1 MMTQPPYTTP
11 ALSPLDGRYAH
22 LTAPLH
28 ALFSE
33 EALLLR
39 RAAVELAWLRHL
51 ALPAVAVAPL
61 DGTARKALDALRL
74 DENDAFAIKHL
85 ETQTRHDIK
94 AIELHL
100 GARLQAEEA
109 LRPLIPFL
117 HLGCTSEDISNVA
130 YALTWREALQQWLW
144 PQLHAMIGTLRS
156 MAHRDAN
163 LAMPGRTH
171 GQLATPTTLGKEWAN
186 FCFRLERQ
194 EKRWHTLPILAKFNG
209 AVGNHNALLAA
220 LPDRDWPAVT
230 AAFLTSLDLEPNPY
244 TTQIEPH
251 DALVEHLACLR
262 HTCTIG
268 IGLCRDAWG
277 YASLGYLGVAHRGQ
291 EIGSS
296 TMPHKVN
303 PIDLENAEGNFG
315 LAAGLCAHMEDKLPI
330 TRYQRDLSDSTV
342 LRNLGVVLGHW
353 MVACQHL
360 DQGLL
365 RMVPHAEV
373 MLATLQQHW
382 ELLAEAAQT
391 ICRTAGE
398 TGAYERFRLAS
409 QGQSLDEAGYHQ
421 IVVSLGLPEEITQ
434 RLLSLRPE
442 HYLGCAATLARQ
454 V

>member
-1 MMTQPPYTTP
+1 MTAQPPQTIL

-39 RAAVELAWLRHL
+39 RAMVELAWLRHL
-51 ALPAVAVAPL
+51 ALPSVAVVTL
-61 DGTARKALDALRL
+61 DDSARRALDNLHL
-74 DENDAFAIKHL
+74 DQRDAAAIKQL
-85 ETQTRHDIK
+85 ELQTRHDIK

-100 GARLQAEEA
+100 GARLGDTAA

-130 YALTWREALQQWLW
+130 YALTWREAQEQCLW
-144 PQLHAMIGTLRS
+144 PELDAVIATLRA
-156 MAHRDAN
+156 MAHRDCE
-163 LAMPGRTH
+163 LAMPGHTH

-194 EKRWHTLPILAKFNG
+194 KTRWRSQPILAKFNG
-209 AVGNHNALLAA
+209 AVGNHSALHAA

-230 AAFLTSLDLEPNPY
+230 AAFLTSLNLEPNPY

-251 DALVEHLACLR
+251 DNLVEHLACLR
-262 HTCTIG
+262 HTCAIG
-268 IGLCRDAWG
+268 ISLCRDAWG
-277 YASLGYLGVAHRGQ
+277 YASLGYLAVAHRGQ

-330 TRYQRDLSDSTV
+330 SRYQRDLSDSTV

-360 DQGLL
+360 NQGLL
-365 RMVPHAEV
+365 RLVPRPAN
-373 MLATLQQHW
+373 MLAALQQHW

-391 ICRTAGE
+391 LCRTAGK
-398 TGAYERFRLAS
+398 TAAYEHFRLAS
-409 QGQSLDEAGYHQ
+409 QGRSLSEEDYRRIVHSLD
-421 IVVSLGLPEEITQ
+421 LPQEITE
-434 RLLSLRPE
+434 RLLELRPE
-442 HYLGCAATLARQ
+442 HYLGCAAALATL

>member
-1 MMTQPPYTTP
+1 M

-28 ALFSE
+28 ELFCE
-33 EALLLR
+33 EAMLLR
-39 RAAVELAWLRHL
+39 RAEVELAWLRHL
-51 ALPAVAVAPL
+51 ALPDVAVVPL
-61 DGTARKALDALRL
+61 GQDAQEALAALRL
-74 DENDAFAIKHL
+74 DDRDAMAIKEL

-100 GARLQAEEA
+100 GTRLQADEA

-130 YALTWREALQQWLW
+130 YALTWRKAQEHWLW
-144 PQLHAMIGTLRS
+144 PELDTMIATLRA
-156 MAHRDAN
+156 MAHRDAD

-194 EKRWHTLPILAKFNG
+194 KTRWHSLPNLAKFNG
-209 AVGNHNALLAA
+209 AVGNHNALHAA

-230 AAFLTSLDLEPNPY
+230 AAFLASLGLEPNPY

-262 HTCTIG
+262 HTCAIA

-303 PIDLENAEGNFG
+303 PIDFENAEGNFG
-315 LAAGLCAHMEDKLPI
+315 LAAALSAHMEEKLPI
-330 TRYQRDLSDSTV
+330 SRYQRDLSDSTV

-360 DQGLL
+360 NQGLL
-365 RMVPHAEV
+365 RLVPHGEV

-398 TGAYERFRLAS
+398 TSAYERFRLAS
-409 QGQSLDEAGYHQ
+409 QGRFLNEADYRHIVASLA
-421 IVVSLGLPEEITQ
+421 LPQELTE
-434 RLLSLRPE
+434 RLLNLRPE
-442 HYLGCAATLARQ
+442 SYLGCAAVLAAL